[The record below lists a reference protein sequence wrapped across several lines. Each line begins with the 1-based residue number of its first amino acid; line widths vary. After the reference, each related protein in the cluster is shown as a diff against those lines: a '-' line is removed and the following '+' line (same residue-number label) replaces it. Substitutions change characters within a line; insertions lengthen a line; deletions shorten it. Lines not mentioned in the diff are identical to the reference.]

1 MKRQIFESK
10 PYTVPS
16 DNPTAEALIRC
27 YWWDISRN
35 PLLLANLRRPDGSL
49 YLPKGER
56 GMTTHSD
63 HYTQPNQPTKAG

>member
-1 MKRQIFESK
+1 MKHRETTVK

-27 YWWDISRN
+27 YWWDIARH

-56 GMTTHSD
+56 GMTTNSD
-63 HYTQPNQPTKAG
+63 HYTQTNQPTKAG